1 MILISMISPGALR
14 LPDVQQNISC
24 SWWVLQGW
32 TVKSS
37 TAVFHGMFGLEMPR
51 RLSSKAVNQTAK
63 GSCHCSCQHLGIHW
77 LTGHHFGKMLFT
89 GWLAIYMVCRT
100 HLTSG
105 QRKSLVDSPVSTTWG
120 MISTGCCFWSMTTAT
135 KSWVSLSAMWTISMA
150 STGRTMTLVRSIR
163 NSSGA
168 SCSFSR
174 LTSLRLSK
182 ELCYKLN
189 KENRVVL
196 HITMKKFLETV
207 EPYELP
213 RGRMKQPEVL
223 TPDEQ
228 KEFRSIAGCLQWL
241 GSQTRPD
248 VSPAISL
255 CNHGQQTTIHD
266 LKALAETLQHAKN
279 TQELGLVIQDVPVNK
294 ESVLMTYTDASWA
307 NAAHSTSQMGILVA
321 LTTPDVTSKI
331 TKGALLDWRSA
342 RSPRVCRSTL
352 ASEASAADEGS
363 DRSAYLN
370 MMLSEILFC
379 EPAHRA
385 GCRLDNLQA
394 TDAKS
399 LYDALLAVNSTLTD
413 KRSLVNI
420 RAIQE
425 TLSPKQTRW
434 IPTHLMHAD
443 GLTKMNPILRDNLLR
458 WLQFPTIQ
466 VIESPKVQKEK
477 DEWQFRSTDC
487 MAGWTFDDAFHHGIW
502 SKGSSSLISFVC
514 WKRPRPLCSL
524 AMCHWACSSV
534 FTGFDKSNTSGC
546 RCLWREN

>member
-1 MILISMISPGALR
+1 MIPISMISPGALR
-14 LPDVQQNISC
+14 LPDAQQNISC

-51 RLSSKAVNQTAK
+51 RLSFKAVNQTAN

-89 GWLAIYMVCRT
+89 GWLAIYMVCQMHRT
-100 HLTSG
+100 FG
-105 QRKSLVDSPVSTTWG
+105 RKKSLVDSPVWDMWGTISIRCCSWNLTTP
-120 MISTGCCFWSMTTAT
+120 T
-135 KSWVSLSAMWTISMA
+135 KSCLSSSATWTISMA
-150 STGRTMTLVRSIR
+150 STGRTMTLVKSIG

-174 LTSLRLSK
+174 LTSLRLSNGK

-223 TPDEQ
+223 TSDEQ

-266 LKALAETLQHAKN
+266 LKTLAETLQHAKN

-307 NAAHSTSQMGILVA
+307 NAAHTLHLRWGSWWHWQHQMW
-321 LTTPDVTSKI
+321 P
-331 TKGALLDWRSA
+331 A
-342 RSPRVCRSTL
+342 RWQKEHFWIGV
-352 ASEASAADEGS
+352 
-363 DRSAYLN
+363 
-370 MMLSEILFC
+370 
-379 EPAHRA
+379 
-385 GCRLDNLQA
+385 Q
-394 TDAKS
+394 
-399 LYDALLAVNSTLTD
+399 LAV
-413 KRSLVNI
+413 REF
-420 RAIQE
+420 AE
-425 TLSPKQTRW
+425 AP
-434 IPTHLMHAD
+434 
-443 GLTKMNPILRDNLLR
+443 
-458 WLQFPTIQ
+458 WLQKLQQPTRGQ
-466 VIESPKVQKEK
+466 
-477 DEWQFRSTDC
+477 TDRHI
-487 MAGWTFDDAFHHGIW
+487 WTW
-502 SKGSSSLISFVC
+502 CYLRNLVLWTGSS
-514 WKRPRPLCSL
+514 
-524 AMCHWACSSV
+524 
-534 FTGFDKSNTSGC
+534 C
-546 RCLWREN
+546 RMPIG